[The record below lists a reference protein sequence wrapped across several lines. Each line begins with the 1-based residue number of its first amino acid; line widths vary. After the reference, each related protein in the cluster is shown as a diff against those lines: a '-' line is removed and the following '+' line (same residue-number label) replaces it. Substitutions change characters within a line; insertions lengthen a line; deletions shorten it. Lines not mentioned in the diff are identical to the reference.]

1 MPESLLQTLI
11 TDPIMSTKSN
21 LTLLLSSLAAG
32 AALGL
37 LLAPTSGRE
46 TRRNLIR
53 RGEEMKDKLSDL
65 YEEGTQYVNRG
76 KQQFSEVAD
85 RAKDKV
91 QDATSVSGST
101 SRNAGSTTPGG
112 GGNPRPTTS
121 AANGGARS

>member
-1 MPESLLQTLI
+1 
-11 TDPIMSTKSN
+11 MSTKSN

-37 LLAPTSGRE
+37 LLAPASGRE

-76 KQQFSEVAD
+76 KQQFAEVAD

-91 QDATSVSGST
+91 QDATSGSGPT
-101 SRNAGSTTPGG
+101 SRNPGSTTGG
-112 GGNPRPTTS
+112 STPRPTAST
-121 AANGGARS
+121 ANGGARS